1 MLVNRLDKI
10 NAPDWMTEKF
20 ERTSEGYLK
29 GRAVITSTG
38 IFEYRKADGAIA
50 KELRLPEVVFDD
62 KFLKSL
68 HLKPVT
74 LGHPAFAVTADNIKD
89 LQIGAL
95 GTNPSKP
102 TDGTSDN
109 HYLAIDMVIYDKK
122 AIEAIEDGTR
132 ALSVGY
138 SCELEPAEPGARWCG
153 QTYDFIQRNLVANHL
168 SVVPAGRQGDQ
179 AMIRLDSSDA
189 ILNDAFEIEEDFMAD
204 KVDELNQ
211 KLDEVEK
218 LNATL
223 NKDNAELQAKLDALV
238 SEKTALEAE
247 RDTLKDKVDGL
258 ETKVKEVEAKVLD
271 AASIAEKVTA
281 KVALIDQAKALEVE
295 ARADMSDLDI
305 KKAVITKIFPKA
317 VLEGKSDAYIDAR
330 YDSALEYKAE
340 SAEASVREL
349 NQESHSDNK
358 DVVAEA
364 KAKYLAQLKKE

>member
-1 MLVNRLDKI
+1 MSVQRLDVVEV
-10 NAPDWMTEKF
+10 PDWIASKF
-20 ERTSEGYLK
+20 EVTPEGYLK
-29 GRAVITSTG
+29 GRAAVTNIGVCT
-38 IFEYRKADGAIA
+38 YRYGDGQIVR
-50 KELRLPEVVFDD
+50 ELRLPDEVFKPESMETIKNKPITIDHPKEFVTVDNIENFAVGMSGSEVRTDNIYLSVD
-62 KFLKSL
+62 LLIHKPEAIQAIKDGKKFLSC
-68 HLKPVT
+68 
-74 LGHPAFAVTADNIKD
+74 
-89 LQIGAL
+89 
-95 GTNPSKP
+95 
-102 TDGTSDN
+102 
-109 HYLAIDMVIYDKK
+109 
-122 AIEAIEDGTR
+122 
-132 ALSVGY
+132 GY
-138 SCELEPAEPGARWCG
+138 SCDVEASSGRWLG
-153 QTYDFIQRNLVANHL
+153 VEYDAIQRNISYNHISAVENPRCGETAVIKMDHMDAADAVLV
-168 SVVPAGRQGDQ
+168 
-179 AMIRLDSSDA
+179 
-189 ILNDAFEIEEDFMAD
+189 EKIEEDIMAD

-295 ARADMSDLDI
+295 AKADMSDLDI
-305 KKAVITKIFPKA
+305 KKAVIMKIFPKA

>member
-1 MLVNRLDKI
+1 MSVQRLDVVEV
-10 NAPDWMTEKF
+10 PDWIASKF
-20 ERTSEGYLK
+20 EVTPEGYLK
-29 GRAVITSTG
+29 GRAAVTNIGVFT
-38 IFEYRKADGAIA
+38 YRYGDGQIIR
-50 KELRLPEVVFDD
+50 ELRSPDEVFKAESVETI
-62 KFLKSL
+62 KN
-68 HLKPVT
+68 KPITIDHPKEFVSDET
-74 LGHPAFAVTADNIKD
+74 KNVLGVGVSGNEVRTDNIYLSVD
-89 LQIGAL
+89 LLIQ
-95 GTNPSKP
+95 KP
-102 TDGTSDN
+102 E
-109 HYLAIDMVIYDKK
+109 AID
-122 AIEAIEDGTR
+122 AIKVDGKQFV
-132 ALSVGY
+132 SCGY
-138 SCELEPAEPGARWCG
+138 SCDVEYSPGRWLGVEYDAVQKNISYNHIALCDSPRAGETARIKV
-153 QTYDFIQRNLVANHL
+153 DHMDAADAVLV
-168 SVVPAGRQGDQ
+168 
-179 AMIRLDSSDA
+179 
-189 ILNDAFEIEEDFMAD
+189 EKIEEDVMAD

-258 ETKVKEVEAKVLD
+258 ETKVKDVEAKVLD

-281 KVALIDQAKALEVE
+281 KVALIDQAKALEVD
-295 ARADMSDLDI
+295 AKADMSDLDI

-317 VLEGKSDAYIDAR
+317 VLEGKPDAYIDAR

-349 NQESHSDNK
+349 NQENRSDNK

>member
-1 MLVNRLDKI
+1 MSVQRLDVVEV
-10 NAPDWMTEKF
+10 PDWIASKF
-20 ERTSEGYLK
+20 EVTPEGYLK
-29 GRAVITSTG
+29 GRAAVTNIGVFT
-38 IFEYRKADGAIA
+38 YRYGDGQIVR
-50 KELRLPEVVFDD
+50 ELRLPDEVFKAESMDS
-62 KFLKSL
+62 LKN
-68 HLKPVT
+68 KPIT
-74 LGHPAFAVTADNIKD
+74 IDHPSALLGQDSADASVGKSGENVINGDNI
-89 LQIGAL
+89 
-95 GTNPSKP
+95 
-102 TDGTSDN
+102 
-109 HYLAIDMVIYDKK
+109 Y
-122 AIEAIEDGTR
+122 
-132 ALSVGY
+132 LSVDLLIDKPEAVEVIKNGKRSLSCGY
-138 SCELEPAEPGARWCG
+138 SCDVEQANGRWLG
-153 QTYDFIQRNLVANHL
+153 VEYDAIQRNILYDHI
-168 SVVPAGRQGDQ
+168 SVVEAGRAGETARIKVDH
-179 AMIRLDSSDA
+179 MDA
-189 ILNDAFEIEEDFMAD
+189 ADAVLVEKIEEDVMAD

-281 KVALIDQAKALEVE
+281 KVALIDQAKVLEVD
-295 ARADMSDLDI
+295 AKADMSDLDI
-305 KKAVITKIFPKA
+305 KKAVIMKIFPKA